1 MSKVNTLL
9 KKYYRILNEQEPASE
24 VTPPPE
30 AAPAEMVPE
39 PIEPTAP
46 EIKPLKENEKYIIKI
61 LTNAFIFNPSLFDN
75 NKRKYIENKIYTIKK
90 SINIPVAKVVEEI
103 KNILNLD
110 NSLRV
115 ESKTLKMI
123 EKFLLVLEQPADATE
138 PQVDTSTQGV
148 AQTDNSN
155 ADQSNKIG
163 LNLAEIFPLYKE
175 LIIQSLA
182 HIPTD
187 EELIILKP
195 VVNEFADTDP
205 EKIVTTI
212 KDLLGQESDEDIESD
227 LANV

>member
-1 MSKVNTLL
+1 MSKVNTLF
-9 KKYYRILNEQEPASE
+9 KKYYRILNEQEPTPE
-24 VTPPPE
+24 VAPSPE
-30 AAPAEMVPE
+30 AAPAEMTPD
-39 PIEPTAP
+39 PTTP

-61 LTNAFIFNPSLFDN
+61 LTNAFIFNPSLFN
-75 NKRKYIENKIYTIKK
+75 GNKRKYIENKIYNIKK
-90 SINIPVAKVVEEI
+90 SINIPVAEVVEEI

-138 PQVDTSTQGV
+138 PQVDAPTSG
-148 AQTDNSN
+148 TDQPNDSDAN
-155 ADQSNKIG
+155 QSSGIE

-195 VVNEFADTDP
+195 VVNEFASTDP
-205 EKIVTTI
+205 EKIVKTI